1 MSNVVRKKLSQ
12 CQKQIVRS
20 LGLSDLEP
28 FKAADTINR
37 FCENLNLP
45 TNIHDAVCKV
55 SLRALDMGFV
65 NGIYDW
71 SRSFEWVLSMVYMIV
86 VGLSTW
92 VLSMVY
98 MLVVGLFALAVLP
111 GAVWLYAV
119 AWQGCC
125 SHICML
131 IAFLRAG
138 KCPLSIAAATVVLVC
153 GCSDKEIVRVSNV
166 SLTTV
171 RNCIHMLEEN
181 KAELFKDVELPS
193 EPFHFRSVLWLCYT
207 SACPLVYRVCER

>member
-65 NGIYDW
+65 NGICV
-71 SRSFEWVLSMVYMIV
+71 RSVFLRWPCF
-86 VGLSTW
+86 
-92 VLSMVY
+92 
-98 MLVVGLFALAVLP
+98 LVR
-111 GAVWLYAV
+111 WV
-119 AWQGCC
+119 AWQGCY
-125 SHICML
+125 ML
-131 IAFLRAG
+131 ILARTSLYRLQASARCRLRRRRLFLCAG
-138 KCPLSIAAATVVLVC
+138 ARIRRLC
-153 GCSDKEIVRVSNV
+153 GCP
-166 SLTTV
+166 T
-171 RNCIHMLEEN
+171 CH
-181 KAELFKDVELPS
+181 
-193 EPFHFRSVLWLCYT
+193 
-207 SACPLVYRVCER
+207 